1 MAQLGS
7 APRLGRGGR
16 TFKSC
21 HPDHLEKK
29 EPRLGFFFSF
39 REYMK
44 IRKICSKNISLKDW
58 KNNKFA
64 RNIELAKENNIIRLG
79 NSYVRCFPEVQ
90 SSNFSDIARIE
101 KQSPV
106 KESKFDKFLAWL
118 DKFVNPPKKTND
130 SMAEFRAQVEK
141 RMADWRKVF
150 G

>member
-1 MAQLGS
+1 
-7 APRLGRGGR
+7 
-16 TFKSC
+16 
-21 HPDHLEKK
+21 
-29 EPRLGFFFSF
+29 
-39 REYMK
+39 MK

-58 KNNKFA
+58 KNHRFA
-64 RNIELAKENNIIRLG
+64 RNLELAKENNTIRLG

-90 SSNFSDIARIE
+90 SSNFSDIVRIDN
-101 KQSPV
+101 QSPV

-141 RMADWRKVF
+141 RMADWRRVF

>member
-1 MAQLGS
+1 
-7 APRLGRGGR
+7 
-16 TFKSC
+16 
-21 HPDHLEKK
+21 
-29 EPRLGFFFSF
+29 
-39 REYMK
+39 MK

-58 KNNKFA
+58 KNHKLLSNSELTTKNKIV
-64 RNIELAKENNIIRLG
+64 RWG
-79 NSYVRCFPEVQ
+79 NSDIYCYSYNPNP
-90 SSNFSDIARIE
+90 NFSDVVHVA
-101 KQSPV
+101 KTSPV